1 MRRPHGTFSVF
12 DDMKNRAE
20 EVKSSDSHE
29 SLRDW
34 LAEYFAKQGAR
45 YEFKVRTSS
54 HHSNACSV
62 LPLTPAIDLTGHI
75 T

>member
-1 MRRPHGTFSVF
+1 
-12 DDMKNRAE
+12 MKNRVE
-20 EVKSSDSHE
+20 KVKSSDSRE
-29 SLRDW
+29 SLCDW

-62 LPLTPAIDLTGHI
+62 LPLTPAIDPTGHI